1 MAVKA
6 GYVPDRELYRRVKR
20 MLLMGFN
27 NVEMLPSLE
36 QGVSFP
42 VTLLDVD
49 ECVDYI
55 QAEWDARP
63 EAKEV
68 RLAENELWQRSS
80 MFKNDMLDL
89 YQKMLRNAVATLEG
103 EYTHPD
109 DTPVIATKPSEV
121 AAMAEKIL
129 KIERDVTKEK
139 NDVLRL
145 LGAASSLSDTSTT
158 NAEMFKLSEDEDEE
172 LDQEDIRP
180 PERTSL

>member
-1 MAVKA
+1 MALKP

-20 MLLMGFN
+20 MLLMGFS

-36 QGVSFP
+36 RGISFP
-42 VTLLDVD
+42 VTLSDVD
-49 ECVDYI
+49 DCVDYI
-55 QAEWDARP
+55 HAEWDTRP
-63 EAKEV
+63 ETKEV
-68 RLAENELWQRSS
+68 RLAENELWQRSL

-89 YQKMLRNAVATLEG
+89 YQKMLRNAIATLEG

-109 DTPVIATKPSEV
+109 NTPVIPTKPAEV

-129 KIERDVTKEK
+129 KIERDVVKEK

-145 LGAASSLSDTSTT
+145 LGAASSLSNTPAT
-158 NAEMFKLSEDEDEE
+158 NVEIFKLNEEDEE
-172 LDQEDIRP
+172 DITP